1 MTQLYGINSTRPL
14 YQVVADMALSSWRAQ
29 RVDNARQYGVALK
42 DLNYLKMVNSLLLP
56 QLEREAAKGKNDRG
70 ARTDEWFAIADQM
83 DELQDAISS
92 FDNAIEDYENWQDGD
107 SDTEHARRE
116 SSIYRGNLI

>member
-1 MTQLYGINSTRPL
+1 MTQLHNLSNVRPL
-14 YQVVADMALSSWRAQ
+14 YQVIADMALSSWRAE
-29 RVDNARQYGVALK
+29 RIDNARQYGVAVK
-42 DLNYLKMVNSLLLP
+42 DRNYLAMVNSLLLP
-56 QLEREAAKGKNDRG
+56 QYQRAEDGSDLKLE
-70 ARTDEWFAIADQM
+70 IAEQM
-83 DELQDAISS
+83 TELECAISS